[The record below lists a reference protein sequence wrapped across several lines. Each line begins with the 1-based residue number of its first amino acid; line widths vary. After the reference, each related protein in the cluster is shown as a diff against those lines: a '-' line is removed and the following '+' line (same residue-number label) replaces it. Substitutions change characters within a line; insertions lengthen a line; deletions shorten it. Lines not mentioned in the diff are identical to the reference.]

1 MKYSAKTNISNPRV
15 YQKQTVQ
22 HINTNSTFP
31 IHTHK
36 NFSLATLSP
45 SRDRFTDVNR
55 DHLQHCDRKI
65 PFQSQAIKQCFVME
79 ILVFCRTLGSPPVR
93 GFGFLGSS
101 LLTAGGSSKSSALLR
116 RNANDGLP
124 SLTAYPQNS

>member
-15 YQKQTVQ
+15 YRKQTVQ

-36 NFSLATLSP
+36 NFSLATLSTL
-45 SRDRFTDVNR
+45 RDRLIDVNR
-55 DHLQHCDRKI
+55 DPVQHCDRKI

-79 ILVFCRTLGSPPVR
+79 IVIFCSTLGSHHVG
-93 GFGFLGSS
+93 GFGS
-101 LLTAGGSSKSSALLR
+101 
-116 RNANDGLP
+116 
-124 SLTAYPQNS
+124 